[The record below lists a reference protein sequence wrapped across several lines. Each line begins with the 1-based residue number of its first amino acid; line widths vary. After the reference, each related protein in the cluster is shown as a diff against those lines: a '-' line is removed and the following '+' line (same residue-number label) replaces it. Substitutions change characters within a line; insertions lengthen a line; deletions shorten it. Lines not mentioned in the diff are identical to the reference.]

1 MKINSRTLLALSF
14 MAALAI
20 ACPALSMEQ
29 QEIQPEHSRWSS
41 ASTIAAGVTVGAA
54 NGILSTLTDAYFPF
68 NWLLLSELKSIMHKA
83 IINDARRAGERI
95 DTQLLTDTS
104 WISSWVAYILAH
116 DKLPR
121 PVRVEH
127 TYVFVV

>member
-1 MKINSRTLLALSF
+1 MKINSRSLLALSL
-14 MAALAI
+14 MVTLAATPVLA
-20 ACPALSMEQ
+20 MEQ
-29 QEIQPEHSRWSS
+29 QEIQPENARWSS

-68 NWLLLSELKSIMHKA
+68 NWLLLSELKSIMNRS
-83 IINDARRAGERI
+83 IVNDARRAGEQI
-95 DTQLLTDTS
+95 DTELLSNTS

-116 DKLPR
+116 DKMPR
-121 PVRVEH
+121 PARVER